1 MCASQR
7 IGRLPVTAAMG
18 GTATLRSGPAASAA
32 STSEIAILSAPT
44 VDSLTMGGLLNG
56 RLGSAIALNDGTI
69 ETYWMAD

>member
-1 MCASQR
+1 
-7 IGRLPVTAAMG
+7 MG